1 MATIKNKISAIN
13 KQINSISR
21 ILNELSEY
29 DEILQIDIDLLRN
42 KILKVYEDVINI
54 NASDN
59 DEIATVTKANQ
70 ESDKT
75 EYIEPENKSAIE
87 KNIVDNDAVELEKTD
102 NYDVKRKEPEEA
114 GNKNKENEPET
125 NKMPDVEN
133 SISIDKDKNNSIKP
147 DNKQIILINNFINEL
162 NKADDLASQLKLSPI
177 DDISSAISIND
188 RIAFV
193 NNLFEG
199 DNDNFTKC
207 LEQINSQSNLKDA
220 INTLS
225 SKISFDIEN
234 TTHTK
239 FIELIY
245 RRFAKK

>member
-133 SISIDKDKNNSIKP
+133 SISIDKDKNNGIKP

-177 DDISSAISIND
+177 DDINSAISIN
-188 RIAFV
+188 
-193 NNLFEG
+193 
-199 DNDNFTKC
+199 
-207 LEQINSQSNLKDA
+207 
-220 INTLS
+220 
-225 SKISFDIEN
+225 IE
-234 TTHTK
+234 
-239 FIELIY
+239 
-245 RRFAKK
+245 